1 VTGTMT
7 WAAMDVHARSTY
19 AASLDVVTG
28 ELSRQRF
35 AYGCAARSLAVL
47 RSTLS
52 VPRAPMPIAGTNL
65 DVDSAIEDMTEW
77 WLTDKRSCLSRCG
90 GF

>member
-1 VTGTMT
+1 MTGTMT

-35 AYGCAARSLAVL
+35 DTGAVEPVVGVAGWVAGAGALLLRGGPDRVRACTGRRSRRGSIV
-47 RSTLS
+47 R
-52 VPRAPMPIAGTNL
+52 
-65 DVDSAIEDMTEW
+65 
-77 WLTDKRSCLSRCG
+77 
-90 GF
+90 